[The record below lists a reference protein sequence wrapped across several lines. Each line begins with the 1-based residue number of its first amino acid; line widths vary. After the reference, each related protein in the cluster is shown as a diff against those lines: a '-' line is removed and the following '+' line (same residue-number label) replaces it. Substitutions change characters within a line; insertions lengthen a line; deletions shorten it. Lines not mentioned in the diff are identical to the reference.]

1 MIQVTLGGG
10 QFIVAGSNW
19 DSGSHLS
26 FYASKVTEGEYAGES
41 LDKHLT
47 KEQIESIEAVIAA
60 MVKTYIGGC
69 DD

>member
-19 DSGSHLS
+19 DSGRHLS
-26 FYASKVTEGEYAGES
+26 FYAAKITEGEYTGES
-41 LDKHLT
+41 LDEHLT

-60 MVKTYIGGC
+60 MVKTYIGAE
-69 DD
+69 